1 MMQDIQNIND
11 IKQMVDSFYG
21 RVQKDDLIGPIFNE
35 KLNGRWPE
43 HLEKMYKFWETVL
56 LDNHSYYGSP
66 FAPHARL
73 PVEKLHFDR
82 WVMLFNQNMDEQF
95 KGDIAEEA
103 KWRAAKMAQM
113 FNYKIDYIR
122 ENET

>member
-1 MMQDIQNIND
+1 MQDIQNIND

>member
-1 MMQDIQNIND
+1 MHDIQNLND

-21 RVQKDDLIGPIFNE
+21 RVQQDDLIGPIFNE
-35 KLNGRWPE
+35 KLDGRWPE

-82 WVMLFNQNMDEQF
+82 WVVLFNQNMDEQF

-103 KWRAAKMAQM
+103 KWRAARMAQM

-122 ENET
+122 ENEG